1 MPPTPEL
8 PHLPHAPLEGA
19 APAMGVARLNAATLG
34 AQNIIASA
42 APIAGLVLGGV
53 IAYQGLKTIVTG
65 KPPWPLRKE

>member
-1 MPPTPEL
+1 
-8 PHLPHAPLEGA
+8 
-19 APAMGVARLNAATLG
+19 MGVARLNAATLG